1 MFIRKWRTPEW
12 AMLSIGFGL
21 LLLVVILSLAPS
33 AIAAPLQ
40 MPSGIQ
46 PCSAFPAEYQ
56 EPIRL
61 QGTVGNDSCVVTFLD
76 GCDLEVRLVVNA
88 TTSSPILSYKWVRRA
103 DWRPVNS
110 HAKPKKYASTSADNY
125 NYTRESQSS
134 VVHLNAYYRWPLPD
148 CKHPKKGKHDWFGTA
163 SVTIRTKKQRT
174 VFGMASHNAGHIG
187 DEIDGAVNFP

>member
-33 AIAAPLQ
+33 ADAAPLQ
-40 MPSGIQ
+40 
-46 PCSAFPAEYQ
+46 
-56 EPIRL
+56 
-61 QGTVGNDSCVVTFLD
+61 
-76 GCDLEVRLVVNA
+76 
-88 TTSSPILSYKWVRRA
+88 
-103 DWRPVNS
+103 NS

-174 VFGMASHNAGHIG
+174 IFGMASHNAGHIG
-187 DEIDGAVNFP
+187 DEIDGAVIFP